1 MLSYEKE
8 VLGVYLSGHPLDQ
21 YYDEWIST
29 ISAKSSDFI
38 FIQGECHVKDGEK
51 ATIGGIITNINIKIT
66 KSKKAMAILILEDML
81 GSVEVV
87 VFPQQYE
94 NLKSMLKE
102 GEKYYL
108 QGIIKQED
116 EKDAKLI
123 LEKAFLFGTLIA
135 SASKKELW
143 IQFLNYSECQKKLKN
158 VQDILEQ
165 YHGTEV
171 VTVYL
176 YLRMEKK
183 VKKLKYRVKAEN
195 RQYIEALVAVCGS
208 ENVYAK

>member
-1 MLSYEKE
+1 
-8 VLGVYLSGHPLDQ
+8 
-21 YYDEWIST
+21 
-29 ISAKSSDFI
+29 
-38 FIQGECHVKDGEK
+38 
-51 ATIGGIITNINIKIT
+51 
-66 KSKKAMAILILEDML
+66 
-81 GSVEVV
+81 
-87 VFPQQYE
+87 
-94 NLKSMLKE
+94 MLKE

-116 EKDAKLI
+116 ETDGKLI
-123 LEKAFLFGTLIA
+123 LEKAFLFGTLIS

-183 VKKLKYRVKAEN
+183 VKKIEYRVKAEN

-208 ENVYAK
+208 ENVYVK